1 MVETIARHPKEK
13 IMGLIGLIALG
24 VYLGGAFKFWKGFNR
39 TNFSEG
45 KLYLT
50 AMWPILL
57 VANKSYRQNFNR
69 ALKG

>member
-1 MVETIARHPKEK
+1 MTGLLPVLAIA
-13 IMGLIGLIALG
+13 
-24 VYLGGAFKFWKGFNR
+24 VYLGGAIKFWTGFNR
-39 TNFSEG
+39 TNFSGG

-57 VANKSYRQNFNR
+57 IANKSYRQNFNR